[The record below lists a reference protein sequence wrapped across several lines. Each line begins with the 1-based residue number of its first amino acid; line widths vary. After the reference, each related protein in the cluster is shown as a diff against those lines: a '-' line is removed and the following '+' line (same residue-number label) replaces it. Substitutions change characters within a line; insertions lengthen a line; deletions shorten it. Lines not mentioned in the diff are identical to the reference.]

1 MMGGFSTFGRAHKR
15 EGTACWEDLIGIEL
29 DVENFPLTH
38 ADAGMTTL
46 VGLVTIMAAEV
57 VHGAVRGDGDLI
69 D

>member
-1 MMGGFSTFGRAHKR
+1 MWITLFG
-15 EGTACWEDLIGIEL
+15 EDLIGIEL

-46 VGLVTIMAAEV
+46 VGLVAIMTAEIV
-57 VHGAVRGDGDLI
+57 YGAVRGDGDLI

>member
-1 MMGGFSTFGRAHKR
+1 MAEDCVITLLG
-15 EGTACWEDLIGIEL
+15 EDLIGIEL

-38 ADAGMTTL
+38 TDAGMTTL
-46 VGLVTIMAAEV
+46 VGLVAIMTAEI

>member
-1 MMGGFSTFGRAHKR
+1 MTTLFG
-15 EGTACWEDLIGIEL
+15 EDLIGIEL

-46 VGLVTIMAAEV
+46 VGLVTIMTAEI
-57 VHGAVRGDGDLI
+57 VHGAIRGNRDLI